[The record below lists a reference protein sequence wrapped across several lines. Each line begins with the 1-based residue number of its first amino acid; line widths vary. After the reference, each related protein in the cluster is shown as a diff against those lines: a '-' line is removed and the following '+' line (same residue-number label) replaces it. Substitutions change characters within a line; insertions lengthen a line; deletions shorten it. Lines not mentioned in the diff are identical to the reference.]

1 MDALRFQIVVDGQDA
16 IPAAMAEASASV
28 QQAVASSGEHF
39 KTLQGHSERAGERV
53 TYSMT
58 QARHAI
64 RGLGEEVGIH
74 MPRFVS
80 SFLADIPAVGAA
92 MAAAFSVI
100 AVVGLIEVLG
110 QIPEALSKAIDWF
123 DNFGEREK
131 KALKE
136 GTDEVMRHTMHL
148 IKLHEAARDAAA
160 GMGKEGTAKIDA
172 QTGAVKKTA
181 EEQDR
186 LKTSLEAQ
194 LKAVRDAIDA
204 NDHWYVSMTL
214 GSKGLADMKDKE
226 EAVTAAIK

>member
-148 IKLHEAARDAAA
+148 VKLQEAARDAAA
-160 GMGKEGTAKIDA
+160 AMGKEGVEKVTA
-172 QTGAVKKTA
+172 QTQAVKGSREEIDRLVTAMTA
-181 EEQDR
+181 ER
-186 LKTSLEAQ
+186 K
-194 LKAVRDAIDA
+194 
-204 NDHWYVSMTL
+204 
-214 GSKGLADMKDKE
+214 SKE
-226 EAVTAAIK
+226 AAIEA